1 MGKALGLT
9 QKAYVGLEIGWGRL
23 YVGLEM
29 EDEGSRERGL
39 IPEVLGLGLWIEMG
53 LDGGFWLGL
62 EEGFGLGFPRAIAC
76 ERLSF
81 Q

>member
-1 MGKALGLT
+1 MKLRCQVLWRDESRQESQERMGKALGLT

-39 IPEVLGLGLWIEMG
+39 IPEVLGLGL
-53 LDGGFWLGL
+53 
-62 EEGFGLGFPRAIAC
+62 
-76 ERLSF
+76 
-81 Q
+81 